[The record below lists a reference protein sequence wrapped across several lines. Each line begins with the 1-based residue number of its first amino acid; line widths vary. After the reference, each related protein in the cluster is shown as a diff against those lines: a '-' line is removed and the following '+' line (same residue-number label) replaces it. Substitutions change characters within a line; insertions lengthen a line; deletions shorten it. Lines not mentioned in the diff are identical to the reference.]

1 MSKSMLEARK
11 KRMSLGKLGAWVF
24 LGVMLFISLFP
35 VFWMLRTAL
44 SPNGN
49 LFGSKLDLFPDGM
62 SLNNFKRILGFST
75 LEEAQAMGG
84 SGASLD
90 FLLYLWN
97 SIKFTAVIVFG
108 TVFTAV
114 CGGYALARLNFRG
127 RNAIFYILMSGLLVP
142 AMFATIPNFILI
154 IKLGLLNTFIG
165 SIAPFVLGTPFAVF
179 FMRQFFISFPKEIEE
194 AAEIDG
200 LGVFG
205 RLRLIVLPMSLPPIF
220 TLALITGVT
229 AWNEYLWPY
238 LVANDENQ
246 RVLTVGLRIFLAQS
260 PSTSPDW
267 SGLMAATTLTVIPVV
282 IILALFGKK
291 IEKRMSVPP
300 RFGFTT
306 C

>member
-11 KRMSLGKLGAWVF
+11 QRMSLGKIGAWVF

-44 SPNGN
+44 SPNAN

-84 SGASLD
+84 SGASLN

-154 IKLGLLNTFIG
+154 IKFGLLNTFIG

-205 RLRLIVLPMSLPPIF
+205 RLRMIVLPMSLPPIF

-229 AWNEYLWPY
+229 AWNEYLWPF

-260 PSTSPDW
+260 PSADPDW

-291 IEKRMSVPP
+291 MIGSIQLG
-300 RFGFTT
+300 GFK
-306 C
+306 

>member
-1 MSKSMLEARK
+1 MSI
-11 KRMSLGKLGAWVF
+11 GKLGAWIF

-44 SPNGN
+44 SPNAN

-62 SLNNFKRILGFST
+62 SVDNFKRILGFST

-84 SGASLD
+84 SGASLN

-154 IKLGLLNTFIG
+154 IKFGLLNTFIG
-165 SIAPFVLGTPFAVF
+165 SVAPFVLGTPFAVF

-205 RLRLIVLPMSLPPIF
+205 RLRMIVLPMSLPPIF

-229 AWNEYLWPY
+229 AWNEYLWPF

-260 PSTSPDW
+260 PSADPDW

-291 IEKRMSVPP
+291 MIGSIQLG
-300 RFGFTT
+300 GFK
-306 C
+306 

>member
-97 SIKFTAVIVFG
+97 SIQFTAVIVFG

-291 IEKRMSVPP
+291 MIGSIQLG
-300 RFGFTT
+300 GFK
-306 C
+306 

>member
-1 MSKSMLEARK
+1 MSKSILDARK
-11 KRMSLGKLGAWVF
+11 QRMSFGKLGAWLF

-49 LFGSKLDLFPDGM
+49 LFGSELDLFPEGM

-84 SGASLD
+84 SGASLN

-97 SIKFTAVIVFG
+97 SVKFTAVIVFG

-291 IEKRMSVPP
+291 MIGSIQLG
-300 RFGFTT
+300 GFK
-306 C
+306 

>member
-1 MSKSMLEARK
+1 MLEARK
-11 KRMSLGKLGAWVF
+11 QRMSLGKIGAWVF
-24 LGVMLFISLFP
+24 LGAMLFISLFP

-44 SPNGN
+44 SPNAN
-49 LFGSKLDLFPDGM
+49 LFGSKFVLFPEGM
-62 SLNNFKRILGFST
+62 SLDNFKRILGFST

-84 SGASLD
+84 SGASLN

-154 IKLGLLNTFIG
+154 IKFGLLNTFIG
-165 SIAPFVLGTPFAVF
+165 SVAPFVLGTPFAVF

-200 LGVFG
+200 LGVFA

-229 AWNEYLWPY
+229 AWNEYLWPF

-246 RVLTVGLRIFLAQS
+246 RVLTVGLRVFLAQS
-260 PSTSPDW
+260 PSADPDW

-291 IEKRMSVPP
+291 MIGSIQLG
-300 RFGFTT
+300 GFK
-306 C
+306 

>member
-1 MSKSMLEARK
+1 MSI
-11 KRMSLGKLGAWVF
+11 GKLGAWVF
-24 LGVMLFISLFP
+24 LGAMLFISLFP

-49 LFGSKLDLFPDGM
+49 LFGSTLDLFPDGM
-62 SLNNFKRILGFST
+62 SFDNFKRILGFST

-84 SGASLD
+84 SGASLN

-97 SIKFTAVIVFG
+97 SVKFTAVIVFG

-291 IEKRMSVPP
+291 MIGSIQLG
-300 RFGFTT
+300 GFK
-306 C
+306 

>member
-1 MSKSMLEARK
+1 MLEARK
-11 KRMSLGKLGAWVF
+11 QRMSIGKLGAWIF

-44 SPNGN
+44 SPNAN

-62 SLNNFKRILGFST
+62 SVDNFKRILGFST

-84 SGASLD
+84 SGASLN

-154 IKLGLLNTFIG
+154 IKFGLLNTFIG
-165 SIAPFVLGTPFAVF
+165 SVAPFVLGTPFAVF

-205 RLRLIVLPMSLPPIF
+205 RLRMIVLPMSLPPIF

-229 AWNEYLWPY
+229 AWNEYLWPF

-260 PSTSPDW
+260 PSADPDW

-291 IEKRMSVPP
+291 MIGSIQLG
-300 RFGFTT
+300 GFK
-306 C
+306 

>member
-1 MSKSMLEARK
+1 MSRSMLEARK
-11 KRMSLGKLGAWVF
+11 KRMSLGKIGAWVF

-44 SPNGN
+44 SPNAN

-84 SGASLD
+84 SGASLN

-127 RNAIFYILMSGLLVP
+127 RNAMFYILMSGLLVP

-154 IKLGLLNTFIG
+154 IKFGLLNTFIG
-165 SIAPFVLGTPFAVF
+165 SVAPFVLGTPFAVF

-200 LGVFG
+200 LGVFA

-229 AWNEYLWPY
+229 AWNEYLWPF

-260 PSTSPDW
+260 PSADPDW

-291 IEKRMSVPP
+291 MIGSIQLG
-300 RFGFTT
+300 GFK
-306 C
+306 

>member
-291 IEKRMSVPP
+291 MIGSIQLG
-300 RFGFTT
+300 GFK
-306 C
+306 

>member
-11 KRMSLGKLGAWVF
+11 KRMSIGKLGAWVF
-24 LGVMLFISLFP
+24 LGAMLFISLFP

-62 SLNNFKRILGFST
+62 SFDNFKRILGFST

-84 SGASLD
+84 SGASLN

-291 IEKRMSVPP
+291 MIGSIQLG
-300 RFGFTT
+300 GFK
-306 C
+306 

>member
-1 MSKSMLEARK
+1 
-11 KRMSLGKLGAWVF
+11 MSLGKIGAWVF

-44 SPNGN
+44 SPNAN

-84 SGASLD
+84 SGASLN

-154 IKLGLLNTFIG
+154 IKFGLLNTFIG

-205 RLRLIVLPMSLPPIF
+205 RLRMIVLPMSLPPIF

-229 AWNEYLWPY
+229 AWNEYLWPF

-260 PSTSPDW
+260 PSADPDW

-291 IEKRMSVPP
+291 MIGSIQLG
-300 RFGFTT
+300 GFK
-306 C
+306 

>member
-1 MSKSMLEARK
+1 MSQSMLEARK
-11 KRMSLGKLGAWVF
+11 QRMSLGKIGAWVF

-44 SPNGN
+44 SPNAN

-84 SGASLD
+84 SGASLN

-154 IKLGLLNTFIG
+154 IKFGLLNTFIG

-205 RLRLIVLPMSLPPIF
+205 RLRMIVLPMSLPPIF

-229 AWNEYLWPY
+229 AWNEYLWPF

-260 PSTSPDW
+260 PSADPDW

-291 IEKRMSVPP
+291 MIGSIQLG
-300 RFGFTT
+300 GFK
-306 C
+306 

>member
-1 MSKSMLEARK
+1 MLEARK
-11 KRMSLGKLGAWVF
+11 QRMSIGKLGAWIF

-44 SPNGN
+44 SPNAN

-62 SLNNFKRILGFST
+62 SVDNFKRILGFST

-84 SGASLD
+84 SGASLN

-97 SIKFTAVIVFG
+97 SVKFTAVIVLG

-127 RNAIFYILMSGLLVP
+127 RNVIFYILMSGLLVP

-154 IKLGLLNTFIG
+154 IKFGLLNTFIG

-205 RLRLIVLPMSLPPIF
+205 RLRMIVLPMSLPPIF

-229 AWNEYLWPY
+229 AWNEYLWPF

-246 RVLTVGLRIFLAQS
+246 RVLTVGLRVFLAQS

-291 IEKRMSVPP
+291 MIGSIQLG
-300 RFGFTT
+300 GFK
-306 C
+306 

>member
-1 MSKSMLEARK
+1 MLEARK
-11 KRMSLGKLGAWVF
+11 QRMSLGKIGAWVF

-44 SPNGN
+44 SPNAN

-84 SGASLD
+84 SGASLN

-154 IKLGLLNTFIG
+154 IKFGLLNTFIG

-205 RLRLIVLPMSLPPIF
+205 RLRMIVLPMSLPPIF

-229 AWNEYLWPY
+229 AWNEYLWPF

-260 PSTSPDW
+260 PSADPDW

-291 IEKRMSVPP
+291 MIGSIQLG
-300 RFGFTT
+300 GFK
-306 C
+306 

>member
-1 MSKSMLEARK
+1 MSRSRLEARK
-11 KRMSLGKLGAWVF
+11 NRLSPGKIGAWVF

-35 VFWMLRTAL
+35 AFWMLRTAL
-44 SPNGN
+44 TPNSN
-49 LFGSKLDLFPDGM
+49 LFSSELDLFPSGM
-62 SLNNFKRILGFST
+62 SINNFKRILGFST

-84 SGASLD
+84 SGASLN

-97 SIKFTAVIVFG
+97 SLKFTFVIVCG

-127 RNAIFYILMSGLLVP
+127 RNAIFYLLMSGLLVP
-142 AMFATIPNFILI
+142 SMFATIPNFILI
-154 IKLGLLNTFIG
+154 IKLHLLNTFIG
-165 SIAPFVLGTPFAVF
+165 SVAPFVLGTPFAVF

-205 RLRLIVLPMSLPPIF
+205 RLRRIVLPMSLPPIY

-238 LVANDENQ
+238 LVANDENK
-246 RVLTVGLRIFLAQS
+246 RVLTVGLRIFLAQN
-260 PSTSPDW
+260 PSTAPDW
-267 SGLMAATTLTVIPVV
+267 SGLMAATTMTIIPVV

-291 IEKRMSVPP
+291 MIGSIQLA
-300 RFGFTT
+300 GFK
-306 C
+306 

>member
-1 MSKSMLEARK
+1 
-11 KRMSLGKLGAWVF
+11 MSLGKIGAWVF

-44 SPNGN
+44 SPNAN

-84 SGASLD
+84 SGASLN

-127 RNAIFYILMSGLLVP
+127 RNAMFYILMSGLLVP

-154 IKLGLLNTFIG
+154 IKFGLLNTFIG
-165 SIAPFVLGTPFAVF
+165 SVAPFVLGTPFAVF

-200 LGVFG
+200 LGVFA

-229 AWNEYLWPY
+229 AWNEYLWPF

-260 PSTSPDW
+260 PSADPDW

-291 IEKRMSVPP
+291 MIGSIQLG
-300 RFGFTT
+300 GFK
-306 C
+306 

>member
-1 MSKSMLEARK
+1 MSI
-11 KRMSLGKLGAWVF
+11 GKLGAWIF

-44 SPNGN
+44 SPNAN
-49 LFGSKLDLFPDGM
+49 LFGSKFVLFPDGM

-84 SGASLD
+84 SGASLN

-108 TVFTAV
+108 TVFTSV

-154 IKLGLLNTFIG
+154 IKFGLLNTFVG
-165 SIAPFVLGTPFAVF
+165 SVAPFVLGTPFAVF

-200 LGVFG
+200 LGVFA

-229 AWNEYLWPY
+229 AWNEYLWPF

-260 PSTSPDW
+260 PSADPDW

-291 IEKRMSVPP
+291 MIGSIQLG
-300 RFGFTT
+300 GFK
-306 C
+306 

>member
-1 MSKSMLEARK
+1 MSI
-11 KRMSLGKLGAWVF
+11 GKLGAWVF

-49 LFGSKLDLFPDGM
+49 LFGSELDLFPDGM
-62 SLNNFKRILGFST
+62 SFDNFKRILGFST

-84 SGASLD
+84 SGASLN

-282 IILALFGKK
+282 IILAVFGKK
-291 IEKRMSVPP
+291 MIGSIQLG
-300 RFGFTT
+300 GFK
-306 C
+306 

>member
-1 MSKSMLEARK
+1 MSI
-11 KRMSLGKLGAWVF
+11 GKLGAWIF

-44 SPNGN
+44 SPNTN

-62 SLNNFKRILGFST
+62 SVDNFKRILGFST

-84 SGASLD
+84 SGASLN

-97 SIKFTAVIVFG
+97 SVKFTAVIVLG

-154 IKLGLLNTFIG
+154 IKFGLLNTFIG

-205 RLRLIVLPMSLPPIF
+205 RLRMIVLPMSLPPIF

-229 AWNEYLWPY
+229 AWNEYLWPF

-246 RVLTVGLRIFLAQS
+246 RVLTVGLRVFLAQS

-291 IEKRMSVPP
+291 MIGSIQLG
-300 RFGFTT
+300 GFK
-306 C
+306 

>member
-1 MSKSMLEARK
+1 MSI
-11 KRMSLGKLGAWVF
+11 GKLGAWIF

-44 SPNGN
+44 SPNAN

-62 SLNNFKRILGFST
+62 SVDNFKRILGFST

-84 SGASLD
+84 SGASLN

-97 SIKFTAVIVFG
+97 SVKFTAVIVLG

-127 RNAIFYILMSGLLVP
+127 RNVIFYILMSGLLVP

-154 IKLGLLNTFIG
+154 IKFGLLNTFIG

-205 RLRLIVLPMSLPPIF
+205 RLRMIVLPMSLPPIF

-229 AWNEYLWPY
+229 AWNEYLWPF

-246 RVLTVGLRIFLAQS
+246 RVLTVGLRVFLAQS

-291 IEKRMSVPP
+291 MIGSIQLG
-300 RFGFTT
+300 GFK
-306 C
+306 